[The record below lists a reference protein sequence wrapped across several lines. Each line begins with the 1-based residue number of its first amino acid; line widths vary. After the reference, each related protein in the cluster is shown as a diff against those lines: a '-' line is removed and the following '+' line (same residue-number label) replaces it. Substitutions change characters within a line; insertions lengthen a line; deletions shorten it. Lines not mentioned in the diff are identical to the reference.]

1 MAIMQALALL
11 AGGAAGYARR
21 QKDNKDEA
29 RQAEDDAFRREQRQR
44 QRIDWQRQDKQWQD
58 EQAEKDAVKAAAAPT
73 TVDDTPVAPPIGSRD
88 EPRAPEDQGIR
99 AAGQTFTD
107 RASADAAAAE
117 YNAPPARM
125 RRAAGAVSDPV
136 RAGQLEASA
145 QTAETGAMALRA
157 AKLKEADDAYN
168 RQLIA
173 SVTDFATLEQF
184 VNDTKGDGRGGDLK
198 IKIQPSADG
207 KMVQV
212 LKLNPDGTTAPTPF
226 SFQNNT
232 EGVQQ
237 AVGIIG
243 MKLSPTDK
251 LAHLQATAKTAEDA
265 RRWGLEYDLK
275 KQDSENR
282 GKREDRM
289 ARAAERQAA
298 AAEHTAS
305 LAETKA
311 KAAAA
316 PGGLTLADLKDG
328 HKTIAT
334 TLNAD
339 YKTQIDNAAD
349 EKTSKAIKTTRE
361 AEIADVQRI
370 YTGAMQA
377 GFALTPEQAIVA
389 YRTGQKRTGN
399 VQGPDGKPMKVNG
412 VVYGG
417 KFIPMAEEPG
427 TVPPAAAPAPAP
439 TARAASAP
447 AQAAPAATPT
457 AAPVAAPAGA
467 PPPPVGATGDPALK
481 QVMAEKAAKLDA
493 AEQALAQVRAEGAAA
508 MQSGDQRAV
517 ATYTQRIAAA
527 QRARDAIAAELGR

>member
-11 AGGAAGYARR
+11 AGGAAGYAKR
-21 QKDNKDEA
+21 QKDDKDEA

-44 QRIDWQRQDKQWQD
+44 QRIDWQRQDKEWADQ
-58 EQAEKDAVKAAAAPT
+58 QAERDAVKSAAAPT
-73 TVDDTPVAPPIGSRD
+73 TVDDAPVAPPIGSRD
-88 EPRAPEDQGIR
+88 EPRAAEDQGIR
-99 AAGQTFTD
+99 AAGKTFTN
-107 RASADAAAAE
+107 RADADTAAAE
-117 YNAPPARM
+117 YNAAPARM
-125 RRAAGAVSDPV
+125 RRAAAAVSDPV

-145 QTAETGAMALRA
+145 QTAETGAMQLRA

-207 KMVQV
+207 KTVQV
-212 LKLNPDGTTAPTPF
+212 LKVNPDGTTAPTPF
-226 SFQNNT
+226 TFQNST

-251 LAHLQATAKTAEDA
+251 LAHLQATAKTEEDR
-265 RRWGLEYDLK
+265 RRWNAEYDLK
-275 KQDSENR
+275 RTDSENR

-298 AAEHTAS
+298 AAESTAAVA
-305 LAETKA
+305 LAKA
-311 KAAAA
+311 KAGT
-316 PGGLTLADLKDG
+316 GGLTLADLKDG
-328 HKTIAT
+328 HKAIAA
-334 TLNAD
+334 TLTAD
-339 YKTQIDNAAD
+339 YKTQIENSPDD
-349 EKTSKAIKTTRE
+349 KTSKAIKTTRE

-389 YRTGQKRTGN
+389 YRTGQKRSGT
-399 VQGPDGKPMKVNG
+399 VAGPDGKPMKVTG

-417 KFIPMAEEPG
+417 KFIPMSEAPG
-427 TVPPAAAPAPAP
+427 TVPPAAPAPPSPAPAVAPAAAAPAPQ
-439 TARAASAP
+439 RP
-447 AQAAPAATPT
+447 A
-457 AAPVAAPAGA
+457 AAPVAS
-467 PPPPVGATGDPALK
+467 PPGQTRDAALNGI
-481 QVMAEKAAKLDA
+481 MAEKAARLDA
-493 AEQALAQVRAEGAAA
+493 AEQALDQVRAEGAAA
-508 MQSGDQRAV
+508 MKSGDQRAV
-517 ATYTQRIAAA
+517 ATYTKLIADA
-527 QRARDAIAAELGR
+527 QRARDAIASELGR

>member
-11 AGGAAGYARR
+11 AGGAAGYMKR

-29 RQAEDDAFRREQRQR
+29 RQAEDDAFNREKRQR
-44 QRIDWQRQDKQWQD
+44 QRVDWQYQD
-58 EQAEKDAVKAAAAPT
+58 EQRARERADTEAERTAMAPT
-73 TVDDTPVAPPIGSRD
+73 KVDATPVAPPIGSRD

-107 RASADAAAAE
+107 RASADAAATE
-117 YNAPPARM
+117 YNATPNRL

-168 RQLIA
+168 RELIGKV
-173 SVTDFATLEQF
+173 SDFASLEQF

-243 MKLSPTDK
+243 MKLSPADK

-275 KQDSENR
+275 KTDSENR

-298 AAEHTAS
+298 AAERTAS
-305 LAETKA
+305 IAETKA

-339 YKTQIDNAAD
+339 YKTQIENAAD

-427 TVPPAAAPAPAP
+427 TVPPVAAPAAAPAPA
-439 TARAASAP
+439 AAAPKSAP
-447 AQAAPAATPT
+447 PAAAPA
-457 AAPVAAPAGA
+457 A

-481 QVMAEKAAKLDA
+481 QIMAERAAKLDA